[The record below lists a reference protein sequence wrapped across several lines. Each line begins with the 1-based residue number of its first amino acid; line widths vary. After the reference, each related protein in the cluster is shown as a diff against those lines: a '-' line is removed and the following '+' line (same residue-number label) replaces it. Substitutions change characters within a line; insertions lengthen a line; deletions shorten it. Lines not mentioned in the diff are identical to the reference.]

1 MWVYLHPGK
10 FYSYF
15 PLDLV
20 RSQEFCATETEMTSS
35 LAQIPVIN
43 DRHRLKVIVNGSSI
57 LWCSRPTDNINNLI
71 NCTHLRYHNQYFK
84 MKI

>member
-20 RSQEFCATETEMTSS
+20 RSQEFCATETEMTSC
-35 LAQIPVIN
+35 LAQIIY
-43 DRHRLKVIVNGSSI
+43 DRHRLKVNTSSSMA
-57 LWCSRPTDNINNLI
+57 LLFFGAADRPII
-71 NCTHLRYHNQYFK
+71 S
-84 MKI
+84 II